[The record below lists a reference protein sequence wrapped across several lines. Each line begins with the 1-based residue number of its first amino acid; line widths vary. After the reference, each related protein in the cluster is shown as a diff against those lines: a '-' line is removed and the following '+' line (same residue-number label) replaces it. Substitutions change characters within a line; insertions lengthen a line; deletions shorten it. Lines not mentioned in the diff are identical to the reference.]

1 MSNGDEGRRA
11 EPPRTKKF
19 VSPEAE
25 IVWPA
30 IKALDEA
37 SKHEL
42 LGRLGDHLAVAEDDR
57 TPQGQRIARAVGAL
71 REAHRLFEAEGNQG
85 PLTVEVFRRLRVEHP
100 EAGWPPDSSIRRW
113 LGGSWNDAL
122 RRARLE
128 TCHVLATS
136 QQDRGRLG
144 SCPSEP
150 LPAKEQAM
158 KHREAPTPPQFA
170 TPHDTLRRQPAVSF
184 WVARIKAEPDAKPV
198 GLSAEQLAA
207 VYREVR
213 GGRRSD
219 AFEHAYQA
227 HLRDLTLVVRAPD
240 IEDPHEDLQ
249 LVFGLPEMQ
258 RFWAAW
264 NPTLPARVPGQR
276 RRGPQPRFS
285 TAKAALCV
293 LGMTGESAFLED
305 AFHAL
310 KRRAAR
316 DLRDPR
322 SHCRGS
328 CGSVAAGP
336 WGDRPAVGDVV
347 VSVGGAAP
355 AEHRRPVHPAGPIHT
370 VRAAGVSARALLA
383 GRTARADRRL

>member
-170 TPHDTLRRQPAVSF
+170 TPHDTLRRQAAVSF
-184 WVARIKAEPDAKPV
+184 LGRANQGGAGRQAR
-198 GLSAEQLAA
+198 
-207 VYREVR
+207 R
-213 GGRRSD
+213 
-219 AFEHAYQA
+219 
-227 HLRDLTLVVRAPD
+227 
-240 IEDPHEDLQ
+240 
-249 LVFGLPEMQ
+249 
-258 RFWAAW
+258 
-264 NPTLPARVPGQR
+264 
-276 RRGPQPRFS
+276 PQ
-285 TAKAALCV
+285 
-293 LGMTGESAFLED
+293 
-305 AFHAL
+305 
-310 KRRAAR
+310 RRAAR
-316 DLRDPR
+316 GRLPR
-322 SHCRGS
+322 SPGRPAQRRLRARLPGASARPHARRASAGHRGPARGS
-328 CGSVAAGP
+328 
-336 WGDRPAVGDVV
+336 PARLW
-347 VSVGGAAP
+347 AP
-355 AEHRRPVHPAGPIHT
+355 
-370 VRAAGVSARALLA
+370 
-383 GRTARADRRL
+383 